1 MQEDR
6 FVRLV
11 VDANIL
17 YSGALMVDGWLS
29 DVFFNTRPLLEMC
42 VPALLRHELMRHRP
56 RMAKGMGA
64 TIAQV
69 NQIQDLLLARITL
82 FDISLV
88 DDASWKR
95 AAALVREVD
104 KNDEDYVALAL
115 HLKCPLW
122 TDDKRLTRALAGSA
136 VECLTDADIRKR

>member
-1 MQEDR
+1 
-6 FVRLV
+6 
-11 VDANIL
+11 
-17 YSGALMVDGWLS
+17 
-29 DVFFNTRPLLEMC
+29 
-42 VPALLRHELMRHRP
+42 
-56 RMAKGMGA
+56 MAKGMGA